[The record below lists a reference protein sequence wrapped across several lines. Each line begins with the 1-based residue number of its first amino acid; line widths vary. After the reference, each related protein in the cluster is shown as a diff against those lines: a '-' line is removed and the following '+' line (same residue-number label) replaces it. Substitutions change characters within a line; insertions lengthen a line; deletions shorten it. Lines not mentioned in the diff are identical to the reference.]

1 MNLNFK
7 LTEIAKLSTT
17 FTARSLKKKAHLRK
31 LISKG
36 EKKKA
41 KLACRKSFL
50 IPKSVVRKSELEIG
64 SSYCVC
70 Y

>member
-17 FTARSLKKKAHLRK
+17 FTARPLKKKAHLRK

-36 EKKKA
+36 EKKSKTSLQ
-41 KLACRKSFL
+41 KKFPH
-50 IPKSVVRKSELEIG
+50 PKVSRT
-64 SSYCVC
+64 
-70 Y
+70 